1 MSDQELTVVEEA
13 TETEVEERPAP
24 ASSES
29 SPDVAT
35 EVVSEVSP
43 SPADSPANIQAEEAL
58 PASVAGEAEPTSETA
73 GEPETDDGLSIHNL
87 KPRRHLVGKV
97 KNITNFGA
105 FVDIGLP
112 QDGLVHI
119 SELSRRKV
127 EKVTDVVDV
136 GQEIDVWVKK
146 VDKKRGRISLTMVK
160 PVLRRLRD
168 IKEDDELEGTVTRL
182 ESYGAFVDIDSD
194 REGLVHISQITH
206 DYINHPEEA
215 LAIGDKVTVKVLKV
229 NKKKR
234 QVDLSIKVLLPPPV
248 PEEPEVIEEAP
259 VQEPVV
265 EEVAEDEP
273 TPTAMALAYAAF
285 QGDSEPI
292 PARDKALRKGKR
304 KRKREMDAI
313 IERTLAARE

>member
-13 TETEVEERPAP
+13 TETEVEARPEAASP
-24 ASSES
+24 GSSPEFVVEGDVVAGASSPTPDEIES
-29 SPDVAT
+29 PET
-35 EVVSEVSP
+35 EKTSDKNSSEQAEP
-43 SPADSPANIQAEEAL
+43 AEAAMPAD
-58 PASVAGEAEPTSETA
+58 
-73 GEPETDDGLSIHNL
+73 DFSIHTL
-87 KPRRHLVGKV
+87 KSRTHLVGKV
-97 KNITNFGA
+97 KNITKFGA

-127 EKVTDVVDV
+127 DKVTDVVEV

-160 PVLRRLRD
+160 PILRRLRD
-168 IKEDDELEGTVTRL
+168 IKEDTELEGVVTRL
-182 ESYGAFVDIDSD
+182 ESYGAFIDIDSD

-215 LAIGDKVTVKVLKV
+215 LAIGDKVKVKILKV

-234 QVDLSIKVLLPPPV
+234 QVDLSIKALLPPPV
-248 PEEPEVIEEAP
+248 PEEPEIQAETPPEQPPVGEVKEE
-259 VQEPVV
+259 EPL
-265 EEVAEDEP
+265 
-273 TPTAMALAYAAF
+273 PTAMALAYAAF
-285 QGDSEPI
+285 QDESETDQ
-292 PARDKALRKGKR
+292 ASEKALHRAKS

-313 IERTLAARE
+313 IARTLAARD